1 MFAQMYSRVW
11 RRLGAVMAQIWCR
24 FSTGVALGS
33 YGVGAGSLPVEGL
46 AQGCQNAWAD
56 VGQLGG

>member
-1 MFAQMYSRVW
+1 
-11 RRLGAVMAQIWCR
+11 MAQIWCR

-56 VGQLGG
+56 VGQLGR